1 MQIKKGFTLIELL
14 VVIAVI
20 SVLMA
25 ILMPA
30 LNKARELGQ
39 GAACKG
45 NIKTYTLAVQ
55 MYVQDNDDCFCD
67 PDLCYFTQMEPY
79 PIESGIS
86 GNHLHFRWCNGDLN
100 LRSHPEYGGTLFP
113 YMKDARAF
121 ICPTFA
127 RLALRGSE
135 DQFFLA
141 GGNSVRNYQPW
152 YNYTMN
158 AYLGPTSTP
167 RGGGLKG
174 IRVERL
180 SQVRHPATTFSFT
193 EESALVDTDYNYSG
207 LNDTFM
213 LPGDKTMAEG
223 WMSSVGN
230 NPWLIEPGPNG
241 VGQFYDVIAG
251 FHHAPSGDKLAGR
264 GHCAFLDGHVGAHS
278 RLETFPLAWPR

>member
-55 MYVQDNDDCFCD
+55 MYVQDNDDRFCD
-67 PDLCYFTQMEPY
+67 PDLCYFTQMEAY
-79 PIESGIS
+79 PAESGIS
-86 GNHLHFRWCNGDLN
+86 GNYLHFRWCNGDLN

-141 GGNSVRNYQPW
+141 SGNSIRNYEPW

-158 AYLGPTSTP
+158 AYLGPTDTP

-174 IRVERL
+174 IRVERA

-193 EESALVDTDYNYSG
+193 EESALVDTNYNYSG

-213 LPGDKTMAEG
+213 LPGDKAMVDG
-223 WMSSVGN
+223 WMSSVGG

-264 GHCAFLDGHVGAHS
+264 GNCAFLDGHVGTHT

>member
-1 MQIKKGFTLIELL
+1 MQTKKGFTLIELL

-45 NIKTYTLAVQ
+45 NMKTYTLAVQ
-55 MYVQDNDDCFCD
+55 MFVQDNDDRFCD
-67 PDLCYFTQMEPY
+67 PDLCYFTQMERY
-79 PIESGIS
+79 PAESGIS
-86 GNHLHFRWCNGDLN
+86 GNHLHFRWCNGDLS

-121 ICPTFA
+121 ICPTFV

-141 GGNSVRNYQPW
+141 GGKSVRHYQPW

-158 AYLGPTSTP
+158 AYLGPIDTP
-167 RGGGLKG
+167 RGKSLKD
-174 IRVERL
+174 IRVEKL
-180 SQVRHPATTFSFT
+180 SQVKHPATTFSFT
-193 EESALVDTDYNYSG
+193 EESALIDTRYNQSG

-213 LPGDKTMAEG
+213 LPGDLAMVQR
-223 WMSSVGN
+223 WLSSVGG
-230 NPWLIEPGPNG
+230 NPWLIKPGPDG

-251 FHHAPSGDKLAGR
+251 FHHAPSGDKLAGK
-264 GHCAFLDGHVGAHS
+264 GHCAFLDGHIAAHS